1 MTAETFVKILEKIP
15 LKSPSC
21 DLTKKNGLLHSYFSR
36 ILISSQMSYFFQI
49 LIFFFFW
56 FSVFFFSS
64 LKRQN
69 TGFFKNATVYSCI
82 WLCGLTVWTCAQRTG
97 GDSPHFDK
105 NGIFYGGGGAPIH
118 HSESWRILLHITITL
133 LILVYYVC
141 TCNFDFLVKF
151 IFTFAVSLFQK

>member
-56 FSVFFFSS
+56 FSVFFFFSS

-69 TGFFKNATVYSCI
+69 IGFFKNATVYSCI

-105 NGIFYGGGGAPIH
+105 NGIFYGGEELPSITQKV
-118 HSESWRILLHITITL
+118 EEYCCILLFLFWYIMFVLVISTFLSNLYLHL
-133 LILVYYVC
+133 L
-141 TCNFDFLVKF
+141 
-151 IFTFAVSLFQK
+151 